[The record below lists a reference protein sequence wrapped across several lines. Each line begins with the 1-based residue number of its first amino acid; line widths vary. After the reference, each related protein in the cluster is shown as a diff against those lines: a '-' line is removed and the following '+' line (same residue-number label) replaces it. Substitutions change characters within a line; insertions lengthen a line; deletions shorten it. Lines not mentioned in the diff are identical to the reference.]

1 MRSSMLDLWIR
12 SHPFYNFISYNNNN
26 NNNNNIFGWMI
37 YEIDDSTN
45 LLLDNPTK
53 VCHGHN
59 HNKTKIP
66 WRQL

>member
-1 MRSSMLDLWIR
+1 
-12 SHPFYNFISYNNNN
+12 
-26 NNNNNIFGWMI
+26 MI

-66 WRQL
+66 